1 MLNFTKILSCFIYNM
16 IWNCKNITKYGGF
29 DFARVWNKFSRMAS
43 FNGQNILIHYTRGDL
58 SSAPLKLSTTG
69 IFTSKP
75 LHAYILYLISEPIH
89 ACWIGSEIL
98 HNPSLSALLMNG
110 TPRLGRP
117 SLCAAE
123 VWRYGSHLSALKS
136 AINSSKT
143 SNLSLLSVCIGMGAL
158 LQATKVL
165 FTKHKY

>member
-123 VWRYGSHLSALKS
+123 VWRAVWFTSVRLEVGHQLKQNLQPELVICLYRHGCLATGYKGSLH
-136 AINSSKT
+136 
-143 SNLSLLSVCIGMGAL
+143 
-158 LQATKVL
+158 
-165 FTKHKY
+165 